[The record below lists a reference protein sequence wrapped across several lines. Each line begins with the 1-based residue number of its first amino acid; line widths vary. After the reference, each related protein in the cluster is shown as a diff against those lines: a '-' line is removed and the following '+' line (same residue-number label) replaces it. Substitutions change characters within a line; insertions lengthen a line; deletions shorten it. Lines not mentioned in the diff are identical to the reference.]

1 MLADAGPPAVLA
13 AAPLAVMLADAAAP
27 AVLELGADAVILA
40 LSAPPLRLAVI
51 FPPFFFRF
59 FLLFSSMLGVV
70 KALVLVGLCVT
81 QVAGDGYA
89 CKSTDDCAY
98 FGCK

>member
-1 MLADAGPPAVLA
+1 
-13 AAPLAVMLADAAAP
+13 
-27 AVLELGADAVILA
+27 
-40 LSAPPLRLAVI
+40 
-51 FPPFFFRF
+51 
-59 FLLFSSMLGVV
+59 MLGVV